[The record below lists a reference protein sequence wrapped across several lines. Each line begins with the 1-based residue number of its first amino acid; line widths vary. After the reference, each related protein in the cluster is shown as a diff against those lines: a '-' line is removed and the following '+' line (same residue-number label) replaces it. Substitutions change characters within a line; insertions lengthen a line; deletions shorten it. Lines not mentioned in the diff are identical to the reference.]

1 MLEKLKLMLN
11 ISTSDKDA
19 LLTQLLEFATSRV
32 IIATGSTALPANLQ
46 WVVIELAIKRYNK
59 LGYEGLTSE
68 SIEGLVNR
76 SFEADEAELAPYL
89 IYFPQP
95 STTTTSTFRFL

>member
-1 MLEKLKLMLN
+1 MLEQLRLMLN
-11 ISTSDKDA
+11 MENDSSKDE
-19 LLTQLLEFATSRV
+19 LLTQLLQFASSRI

-46 WVVIELAIKRYNK
+46 WIAIELAVKRYNK

-95 STTTTSTFRFL
+95 STTTSKFRFL